1 MANFKVAVLISGN
14 GSNLQAIIDRFYI
27 NKKIDICCVLSNKK
41 EAYGLERAKKANI
54 DNYII
59 DHHQFHTRQEFEL
72 DMIKI
77 LDKYKP
83 DLVVLAG
90 FMRVLSNI
98 FVSKYVGKLINI
110 HPSLLPKYKGLETHK
125 QVIENN
131 DKFHG
136 VTVHFVDNTLDGGPI
151 CAQSSIRVQTEDIKE
166 LEEEIHELE
175 YKIYPKVINEI
186 AEGKIFLSNGK
197 IIKK

>member
-1 MANFKVAVLISGN
+1 
-14 GSNLQAIIDRFYI
+14 
-27 NKKIDICCVLSNKK
+27 
-41 EAYGLERAKKANI
+41 
-54 DNYII
+54 
-59 DHHQFHTRQEFEL
+59 
-72 DMIKI
+72 MIKI

-151 CAQSSIRVQTEDIKE
+151 CEQSSIRVQTEDIKE
-166 LEEEIHELE
+166 LEEEI
-175 YKIYPKVINEI
+175 
-186 AEGKIFLSNGK
+186 
-197 IIKK
+197 